1 MLPTVESFD
10 TEATAC
16 VPVVAEPKCDKVG
29 RILMEMRYYLTLCHH
44 DHPMLV
50 QVELVLP
57 KQVCRELLY
66 GFAEKPIQPHYQ
78 VLEVTV
84 DQMIFDHHEIMI
96 MIVGQGNDKK
106 SPGFHLF
113 S

>member
-1 MLPTVESFD
+1 MIDGNE
-10 TEATAC
+10 
-16 VPVVAEPKCDKVG
+16 
-29 RILMEMRYYLTLCHH
+29 ILLNFVSPRFHNCQLWWQK
-44 DHPMLV
+44 DHLMLV

-84 DQMIFDHHEIMI
+84 DQMVYDHHEIMI
-96 MIVGQGNDKK
+96 MIVGQGND
-106 SPGFHLF
+106 
-113 S
+113 

>member
-1 MLPTVESFD
+1 
-10 TEATAC
+10 
-16 VPVVAEPKCDKVG
+16 
-29 RILMEMRYYLTLCHH
+29 
-44 DHPMLV
+44 MLV

-84 DQMIFDHHEIMI
+84 GEITI
-96 MIVGQGNDKK
+96 MIVGHGNYKK
-106 SPGFHLF
+106 SLPRLPSLF
-113 S
+113 FWHVPN

>member
-1 MLPTVESFD
+1 
-10 TEATAC
+10 
-16 VPVVAEPKCDKVG
+16 
-29 RILMEMRYYLTLCHH
+29 MEMRHFLTLCHH
-44 DHPMLV
+44 DFIIVNYGGNKDHPMLA

-84 DQMIFDHHEIMI
+84 DQMIYDHHEIMI

-106 SPGFHLF
+106 ALASISFLDN
-113 S
+113 SI

>member
-29 RILMEMRYYLTLCHH
+29 RRLIEMGHYLTL
-44 DHPMLV
+44 LV

-78 VLEVTV
+78 VLEVIV
-84 DQMIFDHHEIMI
+84 DKMIYDHHEIMI